1 MTKPFSPNNPAH
13 TTFLD
18 QFTSH
23 TADALHHQNQAV
35 SESLNRRQIPSSQ
48 IRPLEEAYHVSLKL
62 GDNLP
67 LNPIKKQILQQLDA
81 VVYFL
86 RDFHIGILGQRTS
99 IFHLY
104 DVEIQV
110 ESHLRYQ
117 VTFESGKLLIQIP
130 YWQMAV
136 LDRYLP
142 YQKLKYYW
150 RRGKHLPR
158 FSPIRKIWWLVDPI
172 GELRYNLRSMLVLAI
187 QKQILGIDK
196 LFVKFNLLDNGNQ
209 KHRAVQGDNQ
219 NQTELK
225 NHAIAFLKATVKEEK
240 LGVNLDLVLE
250 NQDDAT
256 IAQLLAVYKKNL
268 ADIDQM
274 EELIETGTFT
284 LQEKLNEEQ
293 SQVDIKMFGF
303 VNVGNYH
310 RIDVAVNLSKDYLK
324 KYVDV
329 IPRKTDIKAVQFGFV
344 NVYTIDDITVKPNFH
359 GALTLNFETAALE
372 RALKELELVQ

>member
-48 IRPLEEAYHVSLKL
+48 VRSLEEAYHVSLKL

-86 RDFHIGILGQRTS
+86 RDFHIGVLGQRTS
-99 IFHLY
+99 IFNLY

-110 ESHLRYQ
+110 ESNLRYQ

-142 YQKLKYYW
+142 YQTLKYYW
-150 RRGKHLPR
+150 RSGKHLPR
-158 FSPIRKIWWLVDPI
+158 FSPIRKVWWLVDPI
-172 GELRYNLRSMLVLAI
+172 GELRSNLRSTLLVAI
-187 QKQILGIDK
+187 QKQILGIDQ
-196 LFVKFNLLDNGNQ
+196 LFVKFNLLDDGKQTHRDAQGNNPD
-209 KHRAVQGDNQ
+209 KTG
-219 NQTELK
+219 LK
-225 NHAIAFLKATVKEEK
+225 NNAIAFLKGTVKEEK
-240 LGVNLDLVLE
+240 LGVNLELVLE
-250 NQDDAT
+250 NQDDAK

-268 ADIDQM
+268 ADLDQL
-274 EELIETGTFT
+274 EELVETGAFT
-284 LQEKLNEEQ
+284 LQEKLNEEE
-293 SQVDIKMFGF
+293 SQVDVKMFGF

-310 RIDVAVNLSKDYLK
+310 RIDVAVNVSNGYLK

-329 IPRKTDIKAVQFGFV
+329 IPRKSNIKARQFGFV

>member
-1 MTKPFSPNNPAH
+1 MAKTLPPNNPAY
-13 TTFLD
+13 TAFLEE
-18 QFTSH
+18 FTSY
-23 TADALHHQNQAV
+23 TTEALRHQNPAV
-35 SESLNRRQIPSSQ
+35 SDSLNRRQIPPSQ
-48 IRPLEEAYHVSLKL
+48 VRPLERSYQISLKL
-62 GDNLP
+62 GDDLP
-67 LNPIKKQILQQLDA
+67 LNPIKKQILQQIDA

-86 RDFHIGILGQRTS
+86 RDFHIGVLGQRTS
-99 IFHLY
+99 LFHLY
-104 DVEIQV
+104 EVEIQV

-117 VTFESGKLLIQIP
+117 LTFESGKLLIQIP

-142 YQKLKYYW
+142 YQKLKYRW
-150 RRGKHLPR
+150 HHGNHLPR
-158 FSPIRKIWWLVDPI
+158 FSHIRKIWWLVDPI

-274 EELIETGTFT
+274 EELIETGAFT

-293 SQVDIKMFGF
+293 SQVNIKMFGF

>member
-1 MTKPFSPNNPAH
+1 MVKALPPKNTAY
-13 TTFLD
+13 TAFLEE
-18 QFTSH
+18 FTSY
-23 TADALHHQNQAV
+23 TTEALRHQNLAV
-35 SESLNRRQIPSSQ
+35 SDSLNRRQIPPSQ
-48 IRPLEEAYHVSLKL
+48 VRPLERSYQISLKL
-62 GDNLP
+62 GDDLP
-67 LNPIKKQILQQLDA
+67 LNPIKKQILQQIDA

-86 RDFHIGILGQRTS
+86 RDFHIGVLGQRTS
-99 IFHLY
+99 LFHLY

-117 VTFESGKLLIQIP
+117 LTFESGKLLIQIP

-142 YQKLKYYW
+142 YQKLKYRW
-150 RRGKHLPR
+150 HRGNHLPKS
-158 FSPIRKIWWLVDPI
+158 SPIRKTWWLVDPI

-209 KHRAVQGDNQ
+209 KHRAVQGDHQ

-225 NHAIAFLKATVKEEK
+225 HHAIAFLKATVKEEK

-256 IAQLLAVYKKNL
+256 IAQLLAVYKKYL
-268 ADIDQM
+268 ADIEQM
-274 EELIETGTFT
+274 EELIETGAFT

-293 SQVDIKMFGF
+293 SQVDVKMFGF

-310 RIDVAVNLSKDYLK
+310 RIDVAVNVSKDYLK